1 MVGHGKIF
9 SVYRPTKGKNA
20 EDGGVRITGVKSFIG
35 RNASFDTLRPELITI
50 GEHMHIASGCVI
62 LTHFID
68 ATKSDGTWY
77 EFGPVTLEKDC
88 FLGINTIICNSVTI
102 GENSIV
108 GAGSIVTKDIPAHEI
123 WAGNPARFIR
133 KR

>member
-1 MVGHGKIF
+1 MLKM
-9 SVYRPTKGKNA
+9 
-20 EDGGVRITGVKSFIG
+20 GGVRITGVKSFIG
-35 RNASFDTLRPELITI
+35 RNVSFDTLRPELITI
-50 GEHMHIASGCVI
+50 GEHVHIASGCVI

-77 EFGPVTLEKDC
+77 EFGPVTLEKYC

>member
-1 MVGHGKIF
+1 M
-9 SVYRPTKGKNA
+9 
-20 EDGGVRITGVKSFIG
+20 
-35 RNASFDTLRPELITI
+35 SFDTLHPELITI
-50 GEHMHIASGCVI
+50 GEHVHITSGCVI

-68 ATKSDGTWY
+68 ASKPEGTWY
-77 EFGPVTLEKDC
+77 KFGPVTLEKDC
-88 FLGINTIICNSVTI
+88 FIGINTVICNSVTI

-108 GAGSIVTKDIPAHEI
+108 GAGSIVTKDIPANEI